1 MARILLVHGSCHG
14 AWCWRDLIPEL
25 TALGH
30 DAFAIDLPSHGTDT
44 TPMAEVTLDLYAQAI
59 LDALDG
65 PTIVVGHSM
74 AGYPISRAADLRP
87 ANIARLVYLCAY
99 VPWDDHSLV
108 EMRLRAPRQPILKA
122 LEKSADGQSFSVIPE
137 HAREVFYHDCPDE
150 AVAFALANLCPQP
163 IRPQATKVT
172 LGANYESVP
181 RSYIRCEADSAIPPE
196 FQATMAADFSPDQVR
211 HMPPSHPPF
220 FAAPAAL
227 ARHIDT
233 LARHDPP
240 GPPAS

>member
-108 EMRLRAPRQPILKA
+108 EMRLRAEGFL
-122 LEKSADGQSFSVIPE
+122 ADQQQ
-137 HAREVFYHDCPDE
+137 
-150 AVAFALANLCPQP
+150 ALATAAKEATAARVLAEERYAKGLADLITLLESQRRAFDAESRLLGVKRQRLDARIDLYLALGGGFTESTLSQHAEVPQ
-163 IRPQATKVT
+163 
-172 LGANYESVP
+172 
-181 RSYIRCEADSAIPPE
+181 
-196 FQATMAADFSPDQVR
+196 
-211 HMPPSHPPF
+211 
-220 FAAPAAL
+220 
-227 ARHIDT
+227 
-233 LARHDPP
+233 
-240 GPPAS
+240 